1 MGHERLSHHKIDYT
15 CRSHI
20 CFGNVSCDKYV
31 CGSDRWPVTFGRNE
45 PTADLSVD
53 QLKGLYRRPDAI
65 PFPQSNPY
73 TAEKATLGK
82 KLFFD
87 TRLSAAKLLSCG
99 SCHNPAY
106 GWGDG
111 QPKGVGHG
119 MKSLGRR
126 SPTIINAAYGLV
138 FMWDGRA
145 GSLEE
150 QALGPIK
157 ADVEMNL
164 PLDQMIERLKNIP
177 GYVQLFQRVF
187 PSEGITATTVAKA
200 IATFE
205 RMVVSG
211 RSPFDTWIEGQH
223 DAIPAAAQ
231 RGFVIFNTKARCAQC
246 HEGWNFTDDS
256 FHDIGLA
263 DADIGRGKFLP
274 SVVKMQQAFKT
285 PGLREIARRGPYM
298 HDGSLATLEAVIEHY
313 EVGGVDRPSRS
324 NVIKPLD
331 FDGPG
336 QVRPRQFFADPVE
349 RAKPH
354 DNSSSAP
361 VIRRG
366 HGNDEIPDS
375 LDESDNRCDSGS
387 NGLHE
392 RPDAGARRRTDHR
405 PERTDIFGN
414 RGHDQK
420 RGQAQ
425 FPE

>member
-1 MGHERLSHHKIDYT
+1 MRHGVCHIIKSIARVAIISVSVPFLATNTFADVIVGPS
-15 CRSHI
+15 RSVEI
-20 CFGNVSCDKYV
+20 GQ
-31 CGSDRWPVTFGRNE
+31 RP
-45 PTADLSVD
+45 DLSVD

-87 TRLSAAKLLSCG
+87 TRLSAAKILSCG

-126 SPTIINAAYGLV
+126 SPTIINAAYGQL

-157 ADVEMNL
+157 TEVEMNL

-177 GYVQLFQRVF
+177 EYVQLFQRVF
-187 PSEGITATTVAKA
+187 PSEGITAMTVAKA

-211 RSPFDTWIEGQH
+211 RSPFDTWIEGGQ

-256 FHDIGLA
+256 FHDIGLP

-285 PGLREIARRGPYM
+285 PGLREIVRRGPYM
-298 HDGSLATLEAVIEHY
+298 HDGSMATLEAVIEHY
-313 EVGGVDRPSRS
+313 NVGGVDRPSRS
-324 NVIKPLD
+324 NVIKPLQLTD
-331 FDGPG
+331 QDKSDLVSFLQTLSSELSPTTIP
-336 QVRPRQFFADPVE
+336 VLPR
-349 RAKPH
+349 
-354 DNSSSAP
+354 
-361 VIRRG
+361 
-366 HGNDEIPDS
+366 
-375 LDESDNRCDSGS
+375 
-387 NGLHE
+387 
-392 RPDAGARRRTDHR
+392 
-405 PERTDIFGN
+405 
-414 RGHDQK
+414 
-420 RGQAQ
+420 
-425 FPE
+425 